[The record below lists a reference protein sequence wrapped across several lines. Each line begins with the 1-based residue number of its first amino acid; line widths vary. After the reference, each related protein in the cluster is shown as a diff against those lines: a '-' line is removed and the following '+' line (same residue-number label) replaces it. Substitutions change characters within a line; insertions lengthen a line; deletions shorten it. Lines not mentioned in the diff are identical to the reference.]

1 MPIPINWSDPCAK
14 AAELSRIYHL
24 RLSSGSVKVVR
35 TKSAD
40 SEREAHWY
48 QGDMSL
54 LRAEM
59 QRAED
64 ACREQQG
71 LPPIRRR
78 FAITAGS
85 RRTGPCRF

>member
-1 MPIPINWSDPCAK
+1 MAMPVDWSNPCEK

-24 RLSSGSVKVVR
+24 RLTAGAVKVVR

-40 SEREAHWY
+40 SEREAQWY
-48 QGDMSL
+48 QSDMSL

-64 ACREQQG
+64 ECRAQQG

-85 RRTGPCRF
+85 RRSGPCRF

>member
-1 MPIPINWSDPCAK
+1 MAIDWTDPCVK
-14 AAELSRIYHL
+14 AAELSRIYHE
-24 RLSSGSVKVVR
+24 RLSGGAVKMVR
-35 TKSAD
+35 TRAD
-40 SEREAHWY
+40 GGEREGQWY
-48 QGDMSL
+48 QTDMAL

-64 ACREQQG
+64 ECRAKQG

-78 FAITAGS
+78 FAMTAGS